1 MYTFK
6 DTVSLYVFT
15 FIVKYIFSGCLRSL
29 GSIRKN
35 AYNYVATRTTYSNG
49 KFSSAAPFK
58 SCIAVPLIEYED
70 ATLVIDFI
78 PPMELH
84 IILGIV
90 NGLYDKLNK
99 ALVASGSPVR
109 AKDWSDSL
117 HLVRRHYHGGQFMGN
132 HCSTLLD
139 NVDAL
144 EKILL
149 DTESYMGIPYV
160 DTFRKFKTVKDKC
173 FGLNLIEG
181 YKVALHQFKISYL
194 KLGIPVTLKVHIVFE
209 HVLQFCEKYGNGLGL
224 YSEHSLESTHYDY
237 KPFWE
242 KSYKLAMTHPNY
254 GEKLLNSLYM
264 YNALHI

>member
-1 MYTFK
+1 M
-6 DTVSLYVFT
+6 
-15 FIVKYIFSGCLRSL
+15 
-29 GSIRKN
+29 
-35 AYNYVATRTTYSNG
+35 ATRITYSNG
-49 KFSSAAPFK
+49 KFSSAAQFK
-58 SCIAVPLIEYED
+58 SCIAAPLIEYED
-70 ATLVIDFI
+70 ASLVIDFI

-194 KLGIPVTLKVHIVFE
+194 KLGNPVT
-209 HVLQFCEKYGNGLGL
+209 
-224 YSEHSLESTHYDY
+224 
-237 KPFWE
+237 
-242 KSYKLAMTHPNY
+242 
-254 GEKLLNSLYM
+254 
-264 YNALHI
+264 